1 MARVI
6 NHMGTGSYTVSPLTT
21 LKMVTASSIFG
32 EPQYYRKGDLAEKA
46 GGKEIK
52 DGINRSDVVNA
63 RRGVLLLNEQNMT
76 TSKIMEKL
84 IDEAL
89 DDDFEGTIDWA
100 VELRQGFNMRLNP
113 QIIMVRAAVHPGRQ
127 AFTEATGDKFSM
139 AQSLVM
145 KRADEPASQF
155 AYYLSLK
162 GSKKELPSILKRSWA
177 RKIERLNRYSM
188 AKYKNAGLGLI
199 DVVRVAH
206 AKGELVSELMST
218 GSVQFEE
225 NEETWETLK
234 SQGKDWS
241 EILERID
248 IGHMALLRNLR
259 GIFGEIKDTH
269 RAYEILIKLREG
281 VQKGMQFPF
290 RYFNAY
296 QQIQKGV
303 DFRGNRVTIHNKDL
317 VLSTLESCI
326 SMSRVN
332 LPSLPG
338 RTISLSDN
346 SGSAWGQFQ
355 TEDGQ
360 MTVAEMGNL
369 SAVMTAMSAE
379 DGWVGIFGDDVNL
392 YQIDDETK
400 PLEFISKFQHHNHGG
415 VGGRTE
421 NGIWLFFRDAIKNKE
436 HWDNIFIYSDM
447 QAGHGGLYGIDPSEY
462 SEFARR
468 SSQTRYAHHGERFID
483 VAALVEKY
491 RWTVNPKVNVFMV
504 QTAGYENVL
513 IPEYLYRSSILYGW
527 TGREVEFAD
536 KINKIWDEADARNG
550 VAALA

>member
-46 GGKEIK
+46 AGKQIK
-52 DGINRSDVVNA
+52 DGLYDVDAVNKTH
-63 RRGVLLLNEQNMT
+63 GVLLSDAKGLT
-76 TSKIMEKL
+76 TSQLMEKL

-89 DDDFEGTIDWA
+89 ADDFEGTIDWA
-100 VELRQGFNMRLNP
+100 VELRQSFNMRLNP
-113 QIIMVRAAVHPGRQ
+113 QIIMVRAAIHPGRQ
-127 AFTEATGDKFSM
+127 AFTDATGNKFSM

-155 AYYLSLK
+155 AYYLSVK
-162 GSKKELPSILKRSWA
+162 GKKNGLPSILKRSWA
-177 RKIERLNRYSM
+177 NKIERLGRYQF
-188 AKYKNAGLGLI
+188 AKYKNTGLGIL

-206 AKGELVSELMST
+206 AKGELVGELVQT
-218 GSVQFEE
+218 GTVQFEE
-225 NEETWETLK
+225 NDETWEVLK
-234 SQGKDWS
+234 SQGKDWN

-248 IGHMALLRNLR
+248 MGHMALLRNLR
-259 GIFGEIKDTH
+259 GIFSEITDKKTTLDVLT
-269 RAYEILIKLREG
+269 KLKEEVPTGR
-281 VQKGMQFPF
+281 QFPF
-290 RYFNAY
+290 RYFSAY
-296 QQIQKGV
+296 QQIEAGKDYKGNPIV
-303 DFRGNRVTIHNKDL
+303 IHNKDL
-317 VLSTLESCI
+317 VLSALESCI
-326 SMSRVN
+326 FMSRIN

-346 SGSAWGQFQ
+346 SGSAWGKLQ
-355 TEDGQ
+355 TEEGQ
-360 MTVAEMGNL
+360 MTVAEIGNL
-369 SAVMTAMSAE
+369 SAVMTALSAE
-379 DGWVGIFGDDVNL
+379 NGWVGIFGDDVNL
-392 YQIDDETK
+392 YEIDDETK
-400 PLEFISKFQHHNHGG
+400 PLEFISKFHKDNYGG

-421 NGIWLFFRDAIKNKE
+421 NGIWMFFRDAIKNKE

-462 SEFARR
+462 SEFARKNN
-468 SSQTRYAHHGERFID
+468 QPRYAVHGARFID

-513 IPEYLYRSSILYGW
+513 IPEYLYRSSVLYGW

-536 KINKIWDEADARNG
+536 KINKIWDEADAKNE
-550 VAALA
+550 AKILA